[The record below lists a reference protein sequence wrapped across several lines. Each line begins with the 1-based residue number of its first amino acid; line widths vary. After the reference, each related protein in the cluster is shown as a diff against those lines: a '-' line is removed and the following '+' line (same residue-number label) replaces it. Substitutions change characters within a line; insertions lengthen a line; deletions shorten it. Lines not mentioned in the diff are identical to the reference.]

1 MIKRRQRL
9 EIIMNT
15 EKIFRIDAEV
25 IEKVKDV

>member
-15 EKIFRIDAEV
+15 AKIFRIGDEV